1 MPGDGVRVDD
11 AEMTGLRRR
20 VAPSAPLAID
30 LGLAVCLAVLWLLTS
45 RSRWLDLL
53 FIAAVGGLVFLAVN
67 RARAERRMLADRVH
81 FERQIDALPLAT
93 IAFDG
98 DAQIV
103 TWNRAAA
110 RLFGWSPSEIV
121 GRRNP
126 IVSRAFRRESEAL
139 HRRIMEGE
147 ALRGVEVTR
156 TARNGTSL
164 ELALYSAPIDPDAGP
179 AAGFLVL
186 YDDIAE
192 RNRTQRE
199 RDDAQSRYR
208 SLVEALPL
216 VTYIDEVDD
225 YATNVYT
232 SPQVEALLGWS
243 FADWQN
249 DPRLFIELLHP
260 EDRERV
266 MSHVVQTNATH
277 NLFED
282 EYRLLHKDG
291 HYVWVRDHSAIVEDA
306 DGKLFARGFLLDI
319 TQQKRLEEQ
328 LLQAQKMDALGQFAG
343 GIAHDFNNLLTGIS
357 GYADLAAGSVDDE
370 SPALRCLDGIR
381 TAAGEAASLTSRL
394 LAFSRRHVPERRVL
408 DINEIVEAAADLLRR
423 VVREDVAVRLVLTP
437 GLPPVSGDLAQLKQV
452 VVNLAL
458 NGRDAM
464 GGRGTLT
471 LETALQDGSVLLRV
485 RDDGCGMDAV
495 TKARALEPFFTTK
508 AEGEGTGLGLS
519 VVYGVVD
526 SLGGTIAIE
535 SQPGEG
541 TTVEVLLPPAD
552 GPVDQAV
559 AREPR
564 VGQGHAERILVVEDR
579 QVVRELARDVLV
591 DAGFEVET
599 AAGGDEALA
608 ISAAS
613 EPFDLLLSDVVMP
626 GISGPELAERLRAAQ
641 PGLPVVFMSGYTD
654 DVLDDAVLALPRTCF
669 LRKPFGGRELV
680 GAVRRGLDDIA
691 CTSGEPSSSNVATR
705 LSNPL

>member
-1 MPGDGVRVDD
+1 MPGDGVGVDD
-11 AEMTGLRRR
+11 GEMTGLRRR
-20 VAPSAPLAID
+20 VATSAPLAID
-30 LGLAVCLAVLWLLTS
+30 LGLAVCLGVLWLLTS
-45 RSRWLDLL
+45 RSRWLDLA
-53 FIAAVGGLVFLAVN
+53 FAVAAGGLVLLAVN

-110 RLFGWSPSEIV
+110 RLFGWSPSEVV

-126 IVSRAFRRESEAL
+126 TVSRAFRRESDAL

-147 ALRGVEVTR
+147 TLRGVEVTR

-179 AAGFLVL
+179 SAGFLVL

-232 SPQVEALLGWS
+232 SPQVEALLGWP

-277 NLFED
+277 TLFED

-357 GYADLAAGSVDDE
+357 GYADLAAGSVDE
-370 SPALRCLDGIR
+370 ASPALRCLDGIR
-381 TAAGEAASLTSRL
+381 TAATEAASLTSRL

-408 DINEIVEAAADLLRR
+408 DLNEIVEAAADLLRR
-423 VVREDVAVRLVLTP
+423 VVREDVAVRLDLAP

-464 GGRGTLT
+464 GGSGSLT
-471 LETALQDGSVLLRV
+471 LETGLQDGSVLLRV

-541 TTVEVLLPPAD
+541 TTVEVLLPAAD
-552 GPVDQAV
+552 GQVEQAV
-559 AREPR
+559 AREAR
-564 VGQGHAERILVVEDR
+564 IAKGHAERILVVEDR
-579 QVVRELARDVLV
+579 QVVRDLARDVLV

-613 EPFDLLLSDVVMP
+613 DPFDLLLSDVVMP

-654 DVLDDAVLALPRTCF
+654 DVLDDEVLALPRTCF
-669 LRKPFGGRELV
+669 LRKPFGRRDLIA
-680 GAVRRGLDDIA
+680 AVRRGLDDLT
-691 CTSGEPSSSNVATR
+691 CTSGEPPSSNVAAP

>member
-1 MPGDGVRVDD
+1 
-11 AEMTGLRRR
+11 MTGLRRR
-20 VAPSAPLAID
+20 VASSAALAVD
-30 LGLAVCLAVLWLLTS
+30 LGLAGALGVLWLLADWNAS
-45 RSRWLDLL
+45 FDVA
-53 FIAAVGGLVFLAVN
+53 FAAVIAGLVALAIH
-67 RARAERRMLADRVH
+67 RARSERRMFADRVH

-110 RLFGWSPSEIV
+110 RLFGWSPSEVV

-126 IVSRAFRRESEAL
+126 TVARAFRRESDAL

-147 ALRGVEVTR
+147 TLRGVEVTR
-156 TARNGTSL
+156 TSREGVQL

-179 AAGFLVL
+179 SAGFLVL

-192 RNRTQRE
+192 RQRTQRE
-199 RDDAQSRYR
+199 RDEAQSRYR

-232 SPQVEALLGWS
+232 SPQVEQLLGWPLQE
-243 FADWQN
+243 WQD
-249 DPRLFIELLHP
+249 DPRFFIELLHP

-277 NLFED
+277 TLFED

-291 HYVWVRDHSAIVEDA
+291 HYVWVRDHSAIVEDE

-343 GIAHDFNNLLTGIS
+343 GIAHDFNNLLTGIN
-357 GYADLAAGSVDDE
+357 GYADLAAGSLDDE
-370 SPALRCLDGIR
+370 APALRCLDGIR
-381 TAAGEAASLTSRL
+381 SAATEAASLTSRL
-394 LAFSRRHVPERRVL
+394 LAFSRRHVPERRLL
-408 DINEIVEAAADLLRR
+408 DVNDIVEHAADLLRR
-423 VVREDVAVRLVLTP
+423 VVREDVAVRLALESS
-437 GLPPVSGDLAQLKQV
+437 LPPVSGDLTQLKQV

-458 NGRDAM
+458 NARDAM
-464 GGRGTLT
+464 DGRGTLT
-471 LETALQDGSVLLRV
+471 LETATRNGAVLLRV
-485 RDDGCGMDAV
+485 RDDGCGMDDA

-535 SQPGEG
+535 SRPGEG
-541 TTVEVLLPPAD
+541 TTVEIVLPAAE
-552 GPVDQAV
+552 GPVEQPVVQD
-559 AREPR
+559 ARPGE
-564 VGQGHAERILVVEDR
+564 GHAERILVVEDR
-579 QVVRELARDVLV
+579 QVVRDLAHDVLV

-613 EPFDLLLSDVVMP
+613 APFDLLLSDVVMP
-626 GISGPELAERLRAAQ
+626 GMSGPELAERLRAAQ

-654 DVLDDAVLALPRTCF
+654 DVLADEVLALPRTCF
-669 LRKPFGGRELV
+669 LRKPFGGRDLV
-680 GAVRRGLDDIA
+680 AAARNALDDIT
-691 CTSGEPSSSNVATR
+691 CRHGEHVSSEMASSLT
-705 LSNPL
+705 NPL

>member
-1 MPGDGVRVDD
+1 
-11 AEMTGLRRR
+11 MTGLRRR
-20 VAPSAPLAID
+20 VASSAPFAID
-30 LGLAVCLAVLWLLTS
+30 IGLAACLAVLWVLTD
-45 RSRWLDLL
+45 RRTPLDVV
-53 FIAAVGGLVFLAVN
+53 FGAAIVALVALAVK
-67 RARAERRMLADRVH
+67 RARTERRMVADRVH

-110 RLFGWSPSEIV
+110 RLFGWSPSEV
-121 GRRNP
+121 VNRRNP
-126 IVSRAFRRESEAL
+126 TVSRAFRRESDAL

-147 ALRGVEVTR
+147 TLRGVEVTR
-156 TARNGTSL
+156 TARNGTQL

-179 AAGFLVL
+179 SAGFLVL

-192 RNRTQRE
+192 RNRSQRE
-199 RDDAQSRYR
+199 RDHAQSRYR

-216 VTYIDEVDD
+216 VTYIDQVDD

-232 SPQVEALLGWS
+232 SPQVEALLGWP
-243 FADWQN
+243 FEDWQK

-266 MSHVVQTNATH
+266 MSHVVQTNTTH
-277 NLFED
+277 TLFED

-291 HYVWVRDHSAIVEDA
+291 HYVWVRDHSAIVEDE
-306 DGKLFARGFLLDI
+306 DGTLFARGFLLDI

-357 GYADLAAGSVDDE
+357 GYADLAAGSVDDD
-370 SPALRCLDGIR
+370 SPLLRCLDGIR
-381 TAAGEAASLTSRL
+381 TAATEAASLTSRL
-394 LAFSRRHVPERRVL
+394 LAFSRRHVPERRLL
-408 DINEIVEAAADLLRR
+408 DVNEIVEHAADLLRR
-423 VVREDVAVRLVLTP
+423 VVREDVAVKLVLAP
-437 GLPPVSGDLAQLKQV
+437 GLPPVSGDPAQLKQV

-464 GGRGTLT
+464 DGRGTLT
-471 LETALQDGSVLLRV
+471 LETSTRDDSVLLRV
-485 RDDGCGMDAV
+485 RDDGSGMDAT

-526 SLGGTIAIE
+526 SLGGTISIE
-535 SQPGEG
+535 SAPGEG
-541 TTVEVLLPPAD
+541 TSVEVLLPAAE
-552 GPVDQAV
+552 GVAEQSVISPV
-559 AREPR
+559 RPGG
-564 VGQGHAERILVVEDR
+564 GQAERILVVEDR

-613 EPFDLLLSDVVMP
+613 PPFDLLLSDVVMP
-626 GISGPELAERLRAAQ
+626 GSSGPELAQRVREAQ

-654 DVLDDAVLALPRTCF
+654 DVLADEVLALPRTWF
-669 LRKPFGGRELV
+669 LRKPFGGSDLV
-680 GAVRRGLDDIA
+680 GAVRTGLDQL
-691 CTSGEPSSSNVATR
+691 SGTPASAPSRART
-705 LSNPL
+705 